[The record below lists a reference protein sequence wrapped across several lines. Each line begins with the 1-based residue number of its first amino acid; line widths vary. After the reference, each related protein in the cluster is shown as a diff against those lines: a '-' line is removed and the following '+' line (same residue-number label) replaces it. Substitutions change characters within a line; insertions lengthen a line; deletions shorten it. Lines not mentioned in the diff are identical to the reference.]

1 MTLNLQ
7 EEELV
12 RKELARLPADMRSRV
27 KVVLKKGED
36 EDDSDLEGIEQVDW
50 VESANAKELLGNGC
64 ISLVRPIQTLIGR
77 RNR

>member
-1 MTLNLQ
+1 MTQNDLQ

-50 VESANAKELLGNGC
+50 VESANAKELLGNGS
-64 ISLVRPIQTLIGR
+64 ISWSDQAKL
-77 RNR
+77 